1 MHVKQQIAP
10 TTLTGS
16 GTNVCRFLTIHETAN
31 TARGANA
38 QAHANLQ
45 SRAGIR
51 QASWHYQVDDRE
63 AIQSHPNKRVC
74 WHAGTPAGNANS
86 IGIEICVNADG
97 NFTKTIENAAQL
109 AAQVLREENIP
120 VERMVQHNY
129 WSGKNCPTFL
139 RQKGWNAFVARV
151 RELLKDTDSK
161 PAPEAPKPPSAA
173 KPSSKDDFIA
183 GKTIAQ
189 IADEVIAGKHGTGNV
204 RKQRLGSKYAAVQAE
219 VNRRL
224 TGKTSKPSKPKPVG
238 KTVAQ
243 MATEVIT
250 GKHGNGHAARQKSL
264 KIDSAT
270 YAKVRAEVNRRLK

>member
-1 MHVKQQIAP
+1 MHVKQQIAS

-16 GTNVCRFLTIHETAN
+16 GTNSCRFLTIHETAN
-31 TARGANA
+31 KSRGANA

-63 AIQSHPNKRVC
+63 AIQSHPHKRVC

-97 NFTKTIENAAQL
+97 DFTKTIENAAQL

-120 VERMVQHNY
+120 LERMVQHNY

-151 RELLKDTDSK
+151 RELLKDDDKPALEKPQAPASK
-161 PAPEAPKPPSAA
+161 PST
-173 KPSSKDDFIA
+173 
-183 GKTIAQ
+183 GKTVAQ
-189 IADEVIAGKHGTGNV
+189 LADEVIAGKHGTGDAR
-204 RKQRLGSKYAAVQAE
+204 RKSLGGKYTAVQAE

-250 GKHGNGHAARQKSL
+250 GKHGIGHAARQKSL